1 MMDHPNQ
8 SPSPIIPILLGAAI
22 GAAAGVLLA
31 PQPGNVTRQKVAGI
45 IQEIGQQLTEEL
57 KGERGATLREMAIRT
72 FHTEMGKRNP
82 VYALVMKGMNMLR
95 K

>member
-1 MMDHPNQ
+1 MDNLKQ
-8 SPSPIIPILLGAAI
+8 SSSPIIPILLGVSI

-31 PQPGNVTRQKVAGI
+31 PQPGKETRQKLAAI
-45 IQEIGQQLTEEL
+45 AQEIRQQLSEEL
-57 KGERGATLREMAIRT
+57 KGERGAKIREMVIHA

-82 VYALVMKGMNMLR
+82 IYSLVMQGMSRLH

>member
-1 MMDHPNQ
+1 MDKLNPP
-8 SPSPIIPILLGAAI
+8 SSPIIPILLGASI

-31 PQPGNVTRQKVAGI
+31 PQPGNVTRRKLAEIVQK
-45 IQEIGQQLTEEL
+45 IGQQLSEEI
-57 KGERGATLREMAIRT
+57 KGENGVQLRDMAIRA

-82 VYALVMKGMNMLR
+82 VYSMVVQGLTMLR